1 MALDSDKSLKKLKQ
15 GRVIMKYLVLG
26 DDKKTEYIL
35 PEDHYDKEE
44 VESFLNKLTGEIKKE
59 IFNPSPD
66 KYMSC
71 KYCDYKILCP
81 RFYGYK

>member
-1 MALDSDKSLKKLKQ
+1 
-15 GRVIMKYLVLG
+15 MKYLVIG

-35 PEDHYDKEE
+35 PEDHYDREE
-44 VESFLNKLTGEIKKE
+44 VESIINKLTGEIKKE
-59 IFNPSPD
+59 MFNPSPGR
-66 KYMSC
+66 YMSC